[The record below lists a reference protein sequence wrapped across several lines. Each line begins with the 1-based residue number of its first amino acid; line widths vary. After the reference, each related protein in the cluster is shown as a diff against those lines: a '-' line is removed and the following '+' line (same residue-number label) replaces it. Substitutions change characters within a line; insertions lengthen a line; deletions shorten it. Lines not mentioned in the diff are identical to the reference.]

1 MTDPDPRTYYKRGAL
16 IMGSSTLILTF
27 SFIGILALISD
38 EIVGVSDRVAWYIIA
53 AALVF
58 AATILLLEREESS
71 GRTIIV
77 SALVS
82 SAIAF
87 LVLALAIEG
96 VLFAVNH
103 PDAVITSKLVLYM
116 FAAGLFGTGIAYWGL
131 NHWREFSERSRRNS
145 GL

>member
-27 SFIGILALISD
+27 SFIGFLAFISG
-38 EIVGVSDRVAWYIIA
+38 ELAGVSDRVAWYITI

-58 AATILLLEREESS
+58 AAIILLLERKESS

-82 SAIAF
+82 SVVSF
-87 LVLALAIEG
+87 VVLSLAIEG
-96 VLFAVNH
+96 LLFAVNH
-103 PDAVITSKLVLYM
+103 PEAVITSKLVLYM
-116 FAAGLFGTGIAYWGL
+116 FAAGLFGTGITYWGI
-131 NHWREFSERSRRNS
+131 NHWREFSQRTRRNS

>member
-27 SFIGILALISD
+27 SFIGILALVSD
-38 EIVGVSDRVAWYIIA
+38 EIVGFTDRVAWYIIA

-58 AATILLLEREESS
+58 ATIILLLERQESS

-82 SAIAF
+82 SVVSF
-87 LVLALAIEG
+87 VVLSLAIEG
-96 VLFAVNH
+96 LLFAVNH
-103 PDAVITSKLVLYM
+103 PEAVITSKLVLYM
-116 FAAGLFGTGIAYWGL
+116 FAAGLFGTGITYWGI
-131 NHWREFSERSRRNS
+131 NHWREFSQRTRRDS